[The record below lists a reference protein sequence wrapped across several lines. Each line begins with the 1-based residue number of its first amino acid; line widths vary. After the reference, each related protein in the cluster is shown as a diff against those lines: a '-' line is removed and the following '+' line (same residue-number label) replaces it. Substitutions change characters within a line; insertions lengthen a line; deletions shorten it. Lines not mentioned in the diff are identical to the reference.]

1 MRVLVTRPRP
11 DADETAAALIALGHE
26 PVVAPLLDVTF
37 APGADLDLTGVQA
50 ILVTSANGAR
60 ALASATNRRDL
71 AVFAVGDASA
81 AAARQCGF
89 EHTESAAGNVEAL
102 AELVMRRLDPENG
115 PLVHVAGT
123 VTAGDLSGMLARSG
137 FNVRREVLYRAE
149 QVRELPENIE
159 RHLRAGSLDAALFY
173 SPRTAA
179 QFANLVAAGG
189 LAECCAGV
197 VVLAL
202 SGAVADELGALA
214 FAETRIA
221 EKPHQDSLFRA
232 LDTART

>member
-11 DADETAAALIALGHE
+11 DADDTAAALIARGHE

-37 APGADLDLTGVQA
+37 ETGVDLDLTGVQA

-60 ALASATNRRDL
+60 ALASASTRRDL

-89 EHTESAAGNVEAL
+89 EEILSAQGNVETL
-102 AELVMRRLDPENG
+102 ADLVKTSLDPQNG

-123 VTAGDLSGMLARSG
+123 VIAGDLAGALSRAG
-137 FNVRREVLYRAE
+137 FGVRREVLYRAE
-149 QVRELPENIE
+149 PAGTLPETVE
-159 RHLRAGSLDAALFY
+159 KHLSEGSLDAALFY

-179 QFANLVAAGG
+179 QFVSLVAARG
-189 LAECCAGV
+189 LAEYCNRV
-197 VVLAL
+197 VALAL
-202 SGAVADELGALA
+202 SDAVAEKLGAVEFSD
-214 FAETRIA
+214 TRIA
-221 EKPHQDSLFRA
+221 EKPDQDSLFRA
-232 LDTART
+232 LDATQA